1 MIGILVVIAL
11 SWFLLFLIEK
21 KNILALGFLPLT
33 KRLKQLFKALGEFWY
48 AISPIQE
55 FICFNNGLGVT
66 IESVDGKHKRHVQYP
81 DQIQINFE

>member
-1 MIGILVVIAL
+1 ML
-11 SWFLLFLIEK
+11 
-21 KNILALGFLPLT
+21 
-33 KRLKQLFKALGEFWY
+33 
-48 AISPIQE
+48 SPILPVNFE